1 MKNFSNKTIWI
12 FLVIALP
19 FIFSCSDSG
28 TNSSDLKSGLAGTW
42 TVVRT
47 LVTPSKDFPNGYQD
61 TQSWK
66 FAVNGDNA
74 TLTTKDGSINGTWT
88 TSKDFNYN
96 HWVFEATGNDP
107 LTGLLIKIQVEII
120 AVDKLKGTNTTYWYE
135 SMNGMWL
142 LLDSFSIV
150 GSRS

>member
-1 MKNFSNKTIWI
+1 MNYYQNKVVILLSILFFS
-12 FLVIALP
+12 LL
-19 FIFSCSDSG
+19 FSCSDSG
-28 TNSSDLKSGLAGTW
+28 TNTSDLKSGLAGTW

-61 TQSWK
+61 TQTWK
-66 FAVNGDNA
+66 FTVNGDNA
-74 TLTTKDGSINGTWT
+74 TLTTKDGSINGKWT

-120 AVDKLKGTNTTYWYE
+120 AVDKLKGTNSTYYYD
-135 SMNGMWL
+135 SMNGIWF
-142 LLDSFSIV
+142 LLDSFSIN
-150 GSRS
+150 GSRA